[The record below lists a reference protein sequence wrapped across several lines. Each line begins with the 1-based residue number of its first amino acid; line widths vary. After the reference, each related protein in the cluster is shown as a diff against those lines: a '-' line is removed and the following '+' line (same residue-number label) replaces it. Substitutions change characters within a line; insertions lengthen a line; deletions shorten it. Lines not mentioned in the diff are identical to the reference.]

1 MLDRIIFR
9 LEPPKPLITLAVPA
23 GRRITLHPTIERLVD
38 VKFQKLSRAMF
49 TGDDPCENYF
59 VHYPTLLEDYATAPA
74 SIIISIVFKFLPPIE
89 LTNKNGVT
97 VEEVLVGI
105 ANFWSSTPP
114 ENEVRRVQAKR
125 AEEKEIEREMKEDEG
140 ESTGDSDSKS
150 SSEEDDE
157 NEDVSSSDEAEAED
171 GVTWLDA
178 FELKKRT
185 SWDDWDSCL
194 TYNGVYTELKG
205 LPFIK

>member
-1 MLDRIIFR
+1 M
-9 LEPPKPLITLAVPA
+9 
-23 GRRITLHPTIERLVD
+23 
-38 VKFQKLSRAMF
+38 
-49 TGDDPCENYF
+49 
-59 VHYPTLLEDYATAPA
+59 
-74 SIIISIVFKFLPPIE
+74 
-89 LTNKNGVT
+89 
-97 VEEVLVGI
+97 
-105 ANFWSSTPP
+105 
-114 ENEVRRVQAKR
+114 RRVQAQR